1 MLYPIFLIKLTISF
15 QIDRR
20 NFPGAF
26 DRRITGI
33 GPAGAGITERKDQES
48 RIDQTC
54 QKARSGKT
62 SAPGN
67 PGNGYL
73 GLGQR
78 AFNSHRIGQTDQTG
92 PLGSGRNKIG
102 ASLI

>member
-26 DRRITGI
+26 DRRI
-33 GPAGAGITERKDQES
+33 ITERKDQES